1 MRKPLWSLTAATA
14 AVALAGCGTGMGARE
29 TADLGPAP
37 AAGTGL
43 PSGQCFRTQ
52 DIRNHTVAGDR
63 TLLLKVR
70 NDEYYRVTMAGSCL
84 AGAIQSDPIVTRQ
97 PPGSPIVCKPI
108 DLDIGIS
115 RNGFETRCIVES
127 IVPMTPAEVAALPP
141 RLKP

>member
-1 MRKPLWSLTAATA
+1 MTSIAAA
-14 AVALAGCGTGMGARE
+14 LSGVALAGCGAGMGVRQ

-43 PSGQCFRTQ
+43 ASGQCFRTQ
-52 DIRNHTVAGDR
+52 DIRNHTIVGDR
-63 TLLLKVR
+63 TLLLNVR
-70 NDEYYRVTMAGSCL
+70 GKDYYRVTMVGSCL
-84 AGAIQSDPIVTRQ
+84 AGAIPSDPIITRQ

-108 DLDIGIS
+108 DLDIGIG
-115 RNGFETRCIVES
+115 RDGFETRCIVES

>member
-1 MRKPLWSLTAATA
+1 MATMAGAGTILAAC
-14 AVALAGCGTGMGARE
+14 AGMGTGMRE

-37 AAGTGL
+37 PPGTGL

-52 DIRNHTVAGDR
+52 DIRNHTIAGDR
-63 TLLLKVR
+63 TLLVNVR
-70 NDEYYRVTMAGSCL
+70 GNEYYRVTMSGSCL
-84 AGAIQSDPIVTRQ
+84 AGAVQSDPIVTRQ
-97 PPGSPIVCKPI
+97 PPGSTIICKPI

-127 IVPMTPAEVAALPP
+127 IVPMAPAEVAALPP